1 MTEPPK
7 KPLTFHVL
15 KNEELCTD
23 GKPHDWADC
32 MDLKDEQGRV
42 RGSTTVCSRCGL
54 DAMTHS
60 LRYGP

>member
-1 MTEPPK
+1 MEPTK
-7 KPLTFHVL
+7 EPLTFHAL

-23 GKPHDWADC
+23 GKPHDWTSWVE
-32 MDLKDEQGRV
+32 LEG
-42 RGSTTVCSRCGL
+42 GLGGTTVCSRCGL

>member
-1 MTEPPK
+1 MPE
-7 KPLTFHVL
+7 KPLDPFLFHAL

-23 GKPHDWADC
+23 GKPHDWAGWVE
-32 MDLKDEQGRV
+32 LEG
-42 RGSTTVCSRCGL
+42 GLGGTTVCSRCGL